1 MEKTL
6 IILKPDAVRRN
17 LTGKILDIFLSKG
30 LRLVNLQMVTPT
42 KTHIQ
47 EHYGKFIG
55 KVFYPRIEK
64 FMTSGNVVVAILEG
78 YNAIKFTRK
87 LIGSTNPIH
96 AEIGTIRQQFA
107 SSIEE
112 NVIHASEFPDD
123 VDREQKIWLN
133 VTNNLKHMKG
143 INKKKHKTGSDYINF
158 RKNLLE

>member
-1 MEKTL
+1 MEETL

-30 LRLVNLQMVTPT
+30 LKLVKLQMITPT

-55 KVFYPRIEK
+55 KIFYPRIEK
-64 FMTSGNVVVAILEG
+64 FMTSGNVVVAVLEG

-87 LIGSTNPIH
+87 LIGATNPID
-96 AEIGTIRQQFA
+96 AEVGTIRQQFA

-123 VDREQKIWLN
+123 VYREQKIWLN
-133 VTNNLKHMKG
+133 EGNE
-143 INKKKHKTGSDYINF
+143 KHKKTSDYVNF
-158 RKNLLE
+158 KKTIGI